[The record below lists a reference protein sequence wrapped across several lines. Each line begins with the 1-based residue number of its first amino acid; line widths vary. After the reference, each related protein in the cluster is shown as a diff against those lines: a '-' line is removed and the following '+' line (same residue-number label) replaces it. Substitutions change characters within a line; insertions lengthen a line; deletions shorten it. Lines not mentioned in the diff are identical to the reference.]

1 MRIVLNG
8 TPADCTGS
16 VADLVEG
23 HVGRRDPSGVAVA
36 VNATVVP
43 RAQWSAWSLQD
54 GDVVDVV
61 TAVQG
66 G

>member
-1 MRIVLNG
+1 MSIVVNG
-8 TPADCTGS
+8 EPAELAPT
-16 VADLVEG
+16 VADLVER
-23 HVGRRDPSGVAVA
+23 HLDRREPAGVAVA

-43 RAQWSAWSLQD
+43 RGSWGSWALYD
-54 GDVVDVV
+54 GDVVDLV

>member
-1 MRIVLNG
+1 MSVILNG
-8 TPADCTGS
+8 APAESATT
-16 VADLVEG
+16 VADLVEQ
-23 HVGRRDPSGVAVA
+23 HLGRREPAGVAVA
-36 VNATVVP
+36 VNAIVVP
-43 RAQWSAWSLQD
+43 RDRWAAWPLRD

>member
-1 MRIVLNG
+1 MSIFLNG
-8 TPADCTGS
+8 VRADRAQT
-16 VADLVEG
+16 VADLVER
-23 HVGRRDPSGVAVA
+23 HLGRREPAGIAVA

-43 RAQWSAWSLQD
+43 RDRWAVWPLRD

>member
-1 MRIVLNG
+1 MSIILNG
-8 TPADCTGS
+8 APTDGAAT
-16 VADLVEG
+16 VADLVER
-23 HVGRRDPSGVAVA
+23 HLRRREPVGVAVA

-43 RAQWSAWSLQD
+43 RDQWAVWSLCD

>member
-1 MRIVLNG
+1 MSIILNG
-8 TPADCTGS
+8 APADGADT
-16 VADLVEG
+16 VADLVER
-23 HVGRRDPSGVAVA
+23 HLHLRDPAGVAVA

-43 RAQWSAWSLQD
+43 RDRWAAWPLHE

>member
-1 MRIVLNG
+1 MSIVLNVAPHEG
-8 TPADCTGS
+8 AAT
-16 VADLVEG
+16 VADLVER
-23 HVGRRDPSGVAVA
+23 HLQSREPRGVAVA
-36 VNATVVP
+36 VNRTVVP
-43 RAQWSAWSLQD
+43 RDQWEQVLIQD

>member
-1 MRIVLNG
+1 MSIILNG
-8 TPADCTGS
+8 APAESGS
-16 VADLVEG
+16 TVADLVEQ
-23 HVGRRDPSGVAVA
+23 HLGRRAPAGVAVA
-36 VNATVVP
+36 VNEMVIP
-43 RAQWSAWSLQD
+43 RDRWASWPLRD

>member
-1 MRIVLNG
+1 MSITLNG
-8 TPADCTGS
+8 APADGAPT
-16 VADLVEG
+16 VADLVER
-23 HVGRRDPSGVAVA
+23 HLRRREPPGVAVA

-43 RAQWSAWSLQD
+43 RDRWSAWPLRD

>member
-1 MRIVLNG
+1 MSIILNG
-8 TPADCTGS
+8 TPADGAPTVG
-16 VADLVEG
+16 DLVER
-23 HVGRRDPSGVAVA
+23 HLRRREPTGVAVA

-43 RAQWSAWSLQD
+43 RDRWATWPLRD

>member
-1 MRIVLNG
+1 MSIILNG
-8 TPADCTGS
+8 APAEHGS
-16 VADLVEG
+16 TVADLVEQHLG
-23 HVGRRDPSGVAVA
+23 HRAPAGVAVA
-36 VNATVVP
+36 VNATVIP
-43 RAQWSAWSLQD
+43 RHRWAAWPLRD

>member
-1 MRIVLNG
+1 MSIILNG
-8 TPADCTGS
+8 APADRAAT
-16 VADLVEG
+16 VADLVER
-23 HVGRRDPSGVAVA
+23 HLGRREPAGVAVA

-43 RAQWSAWSLQD
+43 RDRWTAWPLRD

>member
-1 MRIVLNG
+1 MSIILNG
-8 TPADCTGS
+8 APADSAPT
-16 VADLVEG
+16 VADLVER
-23 HVGRRDPSGVAVA
+23 HLGRREPAGVAVA
-36 VNATVVP
+36 VNATVIP
-43 RAQWSAWSLQD
+43 LQRWAAWPLRD

>member
-1 MRIVLNG
+1 MSIILNG
-8 TPADCTGS
+8 TPADSAPT
-16 VADLVEG
+16 VADLVER
-23 HVGRRDPSGVAVA
+23 HLRRRESTGVAVA

-43 RAQWSAWSLQD
+43 RDRWAAWPLQD

>member
-1 MRIVLNG
+1 MSLIVNG
-8 TPADCTGS
+8 QPAADAPTVAALLERHLDRREPTGI
-16 VADLVEG
+16 
-23 HVGRRDPSGVAVA
+23 AVA
-36 VNATVVP
+36 VNSSVVP
-43 RAQWSAWSLQD
+43 RSSWGSWSLHD

>member
-1 MRIVLNG
+1 MSIVVNG
-8 TPADCTGS
+8 EPAELART
-16 VADLVEG
+16 VADLVERQLD
-23 HVGRRDPSGVAVA
+23 RREPTGVAVA

-43 RAQWSAWSLQD
+43 RGSWGSYALHD
-54 GDVVDVV
+54 GDVVDLV

>member
-1 MRIVLNG
+1 MSIILNG
-8 TPADCTGS
+8 APTGGAPT
-16 VADLVEG
+16 VADLVER
-23 HVGRRDPSGVAVA
+23 HLRTREPTGVAVA

-43 RAQWSAWSLQD
+43 RERWATWPLHD

>member
-1 MRIVLNG
+1 VSIILNG
-8 TPADCTGS
+8 EPADSAAT
-16 VADLVEG
+16 VAELVEQ
-23 HVGRRDPSGVAVA
+23 HLGRREPPGVAVA

-43 RAQWSAWSLQD
+43 RDQWAAWPLQD

>member
-1 MRIVLNG
+1 MTIILNG
-8 TPADCTGS
+8 ALADGADT
-16 VADLVEG
+16 VADLVER
-23 HVGRRDPSGVAVA
+23 HLPLVRPTGVAVA

-43 RAQWSAWSLQD
+43 RDRWAAWPLRE
-54 GDVVDVV
+54 GDVVDIV

>member
-1 MRIVLNG
+1 MTIILNG
-8 TPADCTGS
+8 TPADGADT
-16 VADLVEG
+16 VADLVER
-23 HVGRRDPSGVAVA
+23 HLQLREPAGVAVA

-43 RAQWSAWSLQD
+43 RDRWAAWLLHD

>member
-8 TPADCTGS
+8 APADGART
-16 VADLVEG
+16 VADLVEQ
-23 HVGRRDPSGVAVA
+23 HLGRREPTGVAVA

-43 RAQWSAWSLQD
+43 RDQWAAWSLD
-54 GDVVDVV
+54 EGDVVDVV

>member
-1 MRIVLNG
+1 MSITVNG
-8 TPADCTGS
+8 QPAEHAPT
-16 VADLVEG
+16 VAEVVER
-23 HVGRRDPSGVAVA
+23 HLRRSDPAGIAVA

-43 RAQWSAWSLQD
+43 RDSWSSWELHE

>member
-1 MRIVLNG
+1 MSIILNG
-8 TPADCTGS
+8 EPANNATT
-16 VADLVEG
+16 VADLVEQ
-23 HVGRRDPSGVAVA
+23 HLGREPTGVAVA

-43 RAQWSAWSLQD
+43 RDQWAARSLQD

>member
-1 MRIVLNG
+1 MSILLNG
-8 TPADCTGS
+8 APHDGAPTI
-16 VADLVEG
+16 ADLVEQ
-23 HVGRRDPSGVAVA
+23 HLQTREPRGVAIA
-36 VNATVVP
+36 LNSTVVP
-43 RAQWSAWSLQD
+43 RDRWDQVPLQD

>member
-1 MRIVLNG
+1 MKIILNG
-8 TPADCTGS
+8 APGDGAPT
-16 VADLVEG
+16 VADLVERHLG
-23 HVGRRDPSGVAVA
+23 LREPSGVAVA

-43 RAQWSAWSLQD
+43 RDRWAASRLRD